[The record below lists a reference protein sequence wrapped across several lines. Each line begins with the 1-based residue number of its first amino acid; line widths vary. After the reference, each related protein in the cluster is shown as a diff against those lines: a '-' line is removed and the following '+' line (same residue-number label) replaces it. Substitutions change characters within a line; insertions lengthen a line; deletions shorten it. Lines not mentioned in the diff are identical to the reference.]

1 MKIHKNITKFIS
13 VFLTAALLLGSLTA
27 TAFAAART
35 EHGMIDILASDSDAA
50 FVAKHKDAMD
60 AFREGAFDLDEQI
73 DLYSYNLKTTEI
85 RSLFVAARACYPEL
99 FFMNLGYSYG
109 YTSKNGVYYVTYI
122 APTYTVSS
130 KNELNVM
137 LEKFYAKADE
147 YLSLV
152 DDSMND
158 FTKAIVLHDAIVL
171 NSEYYVT
178 KDGREG
184 TPYTLMVEG
193 WGKCE
198 DYTRA
203 YAYLL
208 AQAGIKSEII
218 DSDSM
223 GHEWMKINLGGKYY
237 EVDVTWDD
245 PVSYSDS
252 LDSPGRITHRYFLF
266 SDGAF
271 QNHYGH
277 SSVNPSN
284 DTTFDEY
291 TLHNMKSQF
300 CMVNGALYCIYSASG
315 STNLVTYTAAN
326 EMTAV
331 FDIGTAVTNEGGFW
345 ASHWSAGGGS
355 YYPAGYA
362 NLGTHDGLFYYNMPK
377 AVYVY
382 DAASNANVKL
392 ADYSGANQLFGMKL
406 TDGKVYGNDAESP
419 NNSGTLKYV
428 CDCLKMGDVDND
440 GVLNVVDA
448 TKIQKRLAELENFD
462 AVNTIKADF
471 DRDGIISINDATA
484 IQREIA
490 R

>member
-73 DLYSYNLKTTEI
+73 DLYSYSIKTTEI

-208 AQAGIKSEII
+208 AQ
-218 DSDSM
+218 
-223 GHEWMKINLGGKYY
+223 
-237 EVDVTWDD
+237 
-245 PVSYSDS
+245 
-252 LDSPGRITHRYFLF
+252 
-266 SDGAF
+266 
-271 QNHYGH
+271 
-277 SSVNPSN
+277 
-284 DTTFDEY
+284 
-291 TLHNMKSQF
+291 
-300 CMVNGALYCIYSASG
+300 
-315 STNLVTYTAAN
+315 
-326 EMTAV
+326 
-331 FDIGTAVTNEGGFW
+331 
-345 ASHWSAGGGS
+345 
-355 YYPAGYA
+355 
-362 NLGTHDGLFYYNMPK
+362 
-377 AVYVY
+377 
-382 DAASNANVKL
+382 
-392 ADYSGANQLFGMKL
+392 
-406 TDGKVYGNDAESP
+406 
-419 NNSGTLKYV
+419 
-428 CDCLKMGDVDND
+428 
-440 GVLNVVDA
+440 
-448 TKIQKRLAELENFD
+448 
-462 AVNTIKADF
+462 
-471 DRDGIISINDATA
+471 
-484 IQREIA
+484 
-490 R
+490 